1 MPYRLVDFSYIAA
14 TIAFTVYGQ
23 LVLKWRLS
31 QLDPLPS
38 GLKHKV
44 LYLVSL
50 VADPVVLSAYVAAFL
65 ASLAWLATLSRFDLN
80 YAYPLM
86 SLSFVLVLVLSGW
99 LLGEP
104 LTSGRLLGVGLIL
117 LGTVIVGRS

>member
-31 QLDPLPS
+31 QLDPLPA

-65 ASLAWLATLSRFDLN
+65 ASLAWLATLTRFDLN

-86 SLSFVLVLVLSGW
+86 SLSFVLVLVLSSW

-104 LTSGRLLGVGLIL
+104 LASGRMLGVGLIL